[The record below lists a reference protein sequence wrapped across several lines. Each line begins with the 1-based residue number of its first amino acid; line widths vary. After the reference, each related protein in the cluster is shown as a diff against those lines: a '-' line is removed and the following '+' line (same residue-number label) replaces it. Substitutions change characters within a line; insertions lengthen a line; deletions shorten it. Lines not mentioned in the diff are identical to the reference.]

1 MKAKIQKWG
10 NSLGVRI
17 PSIIAKDL
25 SIDNG
30 ATVDILE
37 DSGQIVIRPIKKR
50 NLKMMLDSITD
61 GNVHTEIDFGSSEG
75 KENW

>member
-25 SIDNG
+25 SLDNG
-30 ATVDILE
+30 ATVDIFE